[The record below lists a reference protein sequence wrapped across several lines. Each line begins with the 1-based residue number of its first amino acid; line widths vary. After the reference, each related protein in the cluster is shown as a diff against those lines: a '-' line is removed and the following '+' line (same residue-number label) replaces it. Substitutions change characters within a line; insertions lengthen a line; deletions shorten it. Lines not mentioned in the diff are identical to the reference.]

1 MGKVIGMRFVR
12 SLLLY
17 GGVLGGLM
25 LSSCSEQ
32 DESETTKKTSNSPYE
47 VSLDVAIDN
56 PAVAPYNKLMTR
68 VGVEENDASGLKTTW
83 EKNDKLTVAY
93 RSGGTLKKTDLT
105 IASINGNS
113 ATFHGN
119 VESSED
125 AQAFKTSTLYAVN
138 NKETD
143 KIDASIDN
151 NKLKVSVDLS
161 GQDGQAG
168 QIANYDLLYA
178 EGKASAGLRFNH
190 KMCVV
195 RMDFDCDPSAS
206 SGSNSLSET
215 SFIYIPKTSTSK
227 SMFADKATFAFGK
240 EGETDGYNGVTF
252 FSPKLS
258 RIPLTNGK
266 ASVYVVVPANGKLT
280 GELSIKVKCDN
291 GSTFRRHL
299 NIKEKSFPAQ
309 KVVAKTV
316 KLKASERTPNIGDY
330 LYSDGTWG
338 PLVYYANKYPVALV
352 FSNYTS
358 PTDRKKGYTHGYAV
372 GLRDAA
378 WPTPWGPDNRDYPEA
393 PNLFDHIDA
402 TAPLTMMNNLDGLSL
417 CQTLNERY
425 LKNYTYENYFNHG
438 GSKAAI
444 PLAMEYGGAGW
455 EYAYDPIPLVPTP
468 PHTSGWYLPSIGQW
482 FLMFANLS
490 GLDPNELQIAR
501 DAGGNVYS
509 LSWLFSSAKE
519 KNKYLK
525 NFTKCFDTYFNPIL
539 GQYRDDGRIPES
551 AFYLPTD
558 DGRTNWWYLWACD
571 EAKSDGSACCVRLA
585 QTEIDFTYL
594 GKRNGTDENNGYAAR
609 SVIAF

>member
-1 MGKVIGMRFVR
+1 MGKVNCVKMAQAFFILGSV
-12 SLLLY
+12 L
-17 GGVLGGLM
+17 GVLCFT
-25 LSSCSEQ
+25 SCSDR
-32 DESETTKKTSNSPYE
+32 DEFAAVEKTGNTPYE
-47 VSLDVAIDN
+47 VSLDVVIDN
-56 PAVAPYNKLMTR
+56 PAVVSTNKTMTR
-68 VGVEENDASGLKTTW
+68 VGVAEDETNGLKTTW
-83 EKNDKLTVAY
+83 ENDDKLTVAY
-93 RSGGTLKKTDLT
+93 KSGSTLKKAELG
-105 IASINGNS
+105 IAAINGNS
-113 ATFHGN
+113 ATFRGN
-119 VESSED
+119 VESSAD

-138 NKETD
+138 NKATD

-161 GQDGQAG
+161 GQDGQVS

-178 EGKASAGLRFNH
+178 KGTASTGLHFSH

-195 RMDFDCDPSAS
+195 RMDFICDVPAS
-206 SGSNSLSET
+206 SGSSLSET
-215 SFIYIPKTSTSK
+215 SFIYIPKTSTNK
-227 SMFADKATFAFGK
+227 SVFADKATFAFGE
-240 EGETDGYNGVTF
+240 EGETDRYNGITF
-252 FSPKLS
+252 FSPKANS
-258 RIPLTNGK
+258 IPFTNGK
-266 ASVYVVVPANGKLT
+266 ASVYVVVPNNEKLT
-280 GELSIKVKCDN
+280 GELSINAKCNN
-291 GSTFRRHL
+291 GDAFRRNL
-299 NIKEKSFPAQ
+299 NIKEKSFLAQ

-316 KLKASERTPNIGDY
+316 KLKAKDKIPNIGDY
-330 LYSDGTWG
+330 LYSDGSWG
-338 PLVYYANKYPVALV
+338 PLVYYTDKYPVALV

-358 PTDRKKGYTHGYAV
+358 PTDREKGFTHGYAV

-378 WPTPWGPDNRDYPEA
+378 WPTPWGPDNTDYPEA
-393 PNLFDHIDA
+393 PNLFEHIDA

-417 CQTLNERY
+417 CRTLNDKY
-425 LKNYTYENYFNHG
+425 LKNYTYDNYFNHG

-468 PHTSGWYLPSIGQW
+468 PHTSGWYLPSVGQW

-501 DAGGNVYS
+501 DRGKVYS
-509 LSWLFSSAKE
+509 LSWLFSSASE

-558 DGRTNWWYLWACD
+558 EGRTNWWYLWACD

-585 QTEIDFTYL
+585 QTEIAFTYL
-594 GKRNGTDENNGYAAR
+594 GKRNGTDDSNGYAAR